1 MSRVYLLPMRRIWIV
16 PLALALAS
24 MPARAQ
30 NPAAGACTRPDS
42 IAISGNI
49 RLDEAAVRAQ
59 LPLQAGT
66 PLTSRSVE
74 NAIRSLYATGQY
86 ESVVVSC
93 ALDASGSAT
102 LIVNVRERPILNS
115 VRVRGTDVVSRG
127 TVEGLINL
135 MVGQPLDPAQVAR
148 SAARIDSLYEN
159 RGYVLA
165 RVRADTSYVDGAI
178 DLTFDIE
185 EGGRLAVS
193 GIRINGN
200 TQLSDEEVIGAMAVK
215 PEGFLWFR
223 RGRYDDERYSGD
235 ISQRIPELYASR
247 GYIDMRILADTLIV
261 DREAGKAIVELTID
275 EGPQY
280 RVGRFDVVGN
290 QRFSEP
296 QIQGFYPFDDRGPT
310 LTERVTDFIR
320 GRDRDPGVFNA
331 SQWDGATQQLT
342 EAYQNEGYISA
353 RVMPVV
359 DRRPG
364 SDSAPVVDLRW
375 EIIEGGPAIINR
387 VDILGNNYT
396 EEACIRR
403 ELSLLPGAVFRRD
416 LLIASYQSL
425 SNMGFFESPLPVPEV
440 VPANDEGDVDIIFK
454 VEEKRTG
461 NVNFGASLGQ
471 GYGLGGFIGLDQPNL
486 FGQCKRVAV
495 NWQFGRYI
503 NDASISYTDPAI
515 RGSLFGGTA
524 SAYRTRSQF
533 IVGDLGR
540 QLRTGANVGLRFP
553 VPNVPRTLLSVS
565 YGVESVEFG
574 GDGLLGQIQNETQF
588 DRSFRSTVSLDLT
601 RDTRIGLP
609 FPIAGGM
616 QRIEAQFNG
625 GVLGGNVQYSRVVA
639 EMRGNAPIA
648 QIGASDLGSNA
659 LQFTLGLTVRGG
671 AVFGNTGPFFAL
683 QEFSLGGVQFGE
695 QLRGYEEFSVSPF
708 GYLGDVN
715 AQRSSFGKS
724 FFRSTAELGLR
735 VSQGFYVNAFYEA
748 GNVWAA
754 PRQFDPTRLF
764 RGAGVGA
771 SLITPLGPLGVDL
784 AYGFDRTETDAL
796 TGVTR
801 PAPGWQVHFRLGQ
814 LFH

>member
-1 MSRVYLLPMRRIWIV
+1 MRRIWIV

-30 NPAAGACTRPDS
+30 NPAAGACTTPAS
-42 IAISGNI
+42 IAINGNV
-49 RLDEAAVRAQ
+49 RLSEAAVRAQ
-59 LPLQAGT
+59 LALQPGT
-66 PLTSRSVE
+66 QLTARAVE
-74 NAIRSLYATGQY
+74 STIRSLYATGQY

-93 ALDASGSAT
+93 AIDDAGTAT
-102 LIVNVRERPILNS
+102 LIVSVRERPILNS
-115 VRVRGTDVVSRG
+115 VQVRGNDVLSRG
-127 TVEGLINL
+127 TVEGMVDLI
-135 MVGQPLDPAQVAR
+135 VGQPLDPARVAT
-148 SAARIDSLYEN
+148 AATRIDSLYES

-165 RVRADTSYVDGAI
+165 TVTADTGYIDGAV
-178 DLTFDIE
+178 DLTFEIE

-193 GIRINGN
+193 GVRINGN
-200 TQLSDEEVIGAMAVK
+200 HELSDGDVIGAMAVK

-223 RGRYDDERYSGD
+223 RGRYDDENYSGD
-235 ISQRIPELYASR
+235 LGQRIPELYASR
-247 GYIDMRILADTLIV
+247 GFIDMRILSDTLII
-261 DREAGKAIVELTID
+261 DREAGKALVELTVD

-296 QIQGFYPFDDRGPT
+296 QIQGFYPFDDAGPT
-310 LTERVTDFIR
+310 LSERVTDFIR
-320 GRDRDPGVFNA
+320 RRERDPGVFDA
-331 SQWDGATQQLT
+331 GEWQSATQALT

-375 EIIEGGPAIINR
+375 EVIEGGPAIINR
-387 VDILGNNYT
+387 VEILGNDYT

-425 SNMGFFESPLPVPEV
+425 SNMGFFEAPLPVPEV
-440 VPANDEGDVDIIFK
+440 VPANEEGDVDIVFQ

-515 RGSLFGGTA
+515 RGSLFGGTL

-553 VPNVPRTLLSVS
+553 VPNIPRTLLSVS

-588 DRSFRSTVSLDLT
+588 DRSFRSTMSLDLT

-609 FPIAGGM
+609 FPVAGGL

-625 GVLGGNVQYSRVVA
+625 GILGGNVQYSRVVA

-648 QIGASDLGSNA
+648 QIGAGGLGANP

-695 QLRGYEEFSVSPF
+695 QLRGYEEFSVSPT

-724 FFRSTAELGLR
+724 FFRTTAELGLR
-735 VSQGFYVNAFYEA
+735 VSQGFYVNTFYEA
-748 GNVWAA
+748 GNVWSA
-754 PRQFDPTRLF
+754 PRQFDPSRLF

-771 SLITPLGPLGVDL
+771 SLITPLGPLGLDL
-784 AYGFDRTETDAL
+784 AYGFDRTEVDAL
-796 TGVTR
+796 TGVR
-801 PAPGWQVHFRLGQ
+801 RSAPGWQVHFRLGQ
-814 LFH
+814 LFQ